1 LIFSDVFCI
10 LHPSL
15 HRSNAED
22 PALDLEAHL
31 LLDSICSPFSSAGHN
46 LSHCIVEAIEPP
58 LWTLLK
64 CPPATPWLGVL
75 TFRLTVLCLNAIWAL
90 RFRSFYDTSC
100 WEAQMT
106 LDPYAVTRRMLR
118 TALSLC
124 VFLIPSGS
132 VAQPEII
139 AKFLSRAHTF
149 QDATLVYR
157 LFVPEGYTP
166 SKRYAIVLALH
177 GNGAQGSDN
186 LIHIQGSRLATS
198 WADPINQTKYPC
210 FVVAPQCRAGHFWV
224 EEEALSSDL
233 ASANNILDSLAR
245 EFTIDTTRMYVTGL
259 SMGGYATWHLAT
271 LFPERFAAAIPVSSG
286 WWVSTAPL
294 IGLVPIWAFIGVQD
308 ALVPVESVREMID
321 AFRHLGRSVVY
332 THCNNGNDA
341 ALPDSVIAAY
351 VRSRADLF
359 YTEAPG
365 AGHDGGFFDYAYD
378 FPYLRPW
385 LFDKIRLTRGS
396 VTLNNLK
403 SFRTLR
409 GMETITWATSTPSD
423 SVEIR
428 FSPDAGSTW
437 QTVVSAFPNTG
448 SYLWNTQEVTDCAF
462 GLLRIVVKNPA
473 GQAHGY
479 DQSGYFAIDNGA
491 QGKPHA
497 KILNPFRFWWELI
510 DSSTVTLKYLC
521 GSSKRVPLS
530 VSFWYSP
537 DDGVNFAQFDGHT
550 AQGDTSGRTRTLDI
564 AALPNSENAV
574 LRIDVSDG
582 TKLSSDTTSPKYFF
596 AKRTPRISGPI
607 PSRIS
612 GVGDGRVTVHV
623 VDASKLTGDQYR
635 LTFNTTPSRGK
646 TYDVQNESKGI
657 RVVQNATE
665 MDGAREGPLFDGM
678 RLIVCDY
685 ARAEPNTDSSR
696 WESGVPTLLNVQ
708 IGVLNLNIDG
718 QPINGYPYP
727 ADYRISFFDHVVDTS
742 SESIF
747 GTGRIPVN
755 FRVWNAT
762 ENRKSDFVFI
772 DSDNNRQITS
782 LDEIYILEPDSQG
795 GLQLTW
801 DLFFVGVPPETSV
814 PGPGDQFVFR
824 THKPFQPGDTFTF
837 KGIVASV
844 GTGSLSEIPML
855 FQNFP
860 NPFNPSTTIRYG
872 LPYRSHVTLT
882 IFSIL
887 GQQVAQ
893 LVNGEQEAG
902 YHEVKFDGSKLASG
916 VYLYRIQAGN
926 FVETRKLLLVR

>member
-1 LIFSDVFCI
+1 
-10 LHPSL
+10 
-15 HRSNAED
+15 
-22 PALDLEAHL
+22 
-31 LLDSICSPFSSAGHN
+31 
-46 LSHCIVEAIEPP
+46 
-58 LWTLLK
+58 
-64 CPPATPWLGVL
+64 
-75 TFRLTVLCLNAIWAL
+75 
-90 RFRSFYDTSC
+90 
-100 WEAQMT
+100 MT

-166 SKRYAIVLALH
+166 SKRYPVVLALH
-177 GNGAQGSDN
+177 GNSAQGSDN
-186 LIHIQGSRLATS
+186 QIHMGGRLATS

-224 EEEALSSDL
+224 EGEGLSSDL

-271 LFPERFAAAIPVSSG
+271 LLPERFAAAIPVSAG
-286 WWVSTAPL
+286 WWTVESVR
-294 IGLVPIWAFIGVQD
+294 IGLLPIWTFMGYHDPV
-308 ALVPVESVREMID
+308 VPVESVRAIID
-321 AFRHLGRSVVY
+321 AFRWCGRSVVY
-332 THCNNGNDA
+332 TRCNGGDCTG
-341 ALPDSVIAAY
+341 LPDSVIAAY
-351 VRSRADLF
+351 IRNHADLF
-359 YTEAPG
+359 YTETG
-365 AGHDGGFFDYAYD
+365 GGHDGGFFDFAYD
-378 FPYLRPW
+378 YPLLRSW
-385 LFDKIRLTRGS
+385 VFDKIRLTRGS
-396 VTLNNLK
+396 VTFINLK

-409 GMETITWATSTPSD
+409 GMETITWATSAASD

-437 QTVVSAFPNTG
+437 QTVVAAFPNTG
-448 SYLWNTQEVTDCAF
+448 SYLWNTQDVTDCAF
-462 GLLRIVVKNPA
+462 GLLRIVVKNTA

-479 DQSGYFAIDNGA
+479 DQSGYFAIDNGV

-497 KILNPFRFWWELI
+497 KILNPFPFWWTVI
-510 DSSTVTLKYLC
+510 DSSTVTLEYLC
-521 GSSKRVPLS
+521 GSSKRVPVS

-537 DDGVNFAQFDGHT
+537 DDGVSFTQVDGHL
-550 AQGDTSGRTRTLDI
+550 AEGDTTGRTRALDI

-582 TKLSSDTTSPKYFF
+582 TKLSSDTTSAKYFF
-596 AKRTPRISGPI
+596 TKRTPRISGPI
-607 PSRIS
+607 PLRVS
-612 GVGDGRVTVHV
+612 GVGDGKVTVHV

-635 LTFNTTPSRGK
+635 LTFNATPSLGK
-646 TYDVQNESKGI
+646 TYDVHNESKGI
-657 RVVQNATE
+657 RVVLNATE
-665 MDGAREGPLFDGM
+665 IDGAREGPLFDGM
-678 RLIVCDY
+678 RLIVHDY
-685 ARAEPNTDSSR
+685 ARAEPNMDSSR
-696 WESGVPTLLNVQ
+696 WEFGVQTLLNVQ

-747 GTGRIPVN
+747 GTGRIPVS
-755 FRVWNAT
+755 FRVWNVT

-782 LDEIYILEPDSQG
+782 LDEIYVLEPDSQG
-795 GLQLTW
+795 VLQLTW

-814 PGPGDQFVFR
+814 PVPGDQFVFR
-824 THKPFQPGDTFTF
+824 THKPFRPGDTFTF
-837 KGIVASV
+837 KGTITSV
-844 GTGSLSEIPML
+844 GIGSLSEIPLL

-860 NPFNPSTTIRYG
+860 NPFNPSSTIRYG
-872 LPYRSHVTLT
+872 LPSRSYVTLT
-882 IFSIL
+882 VFNTL
-887 GQQVAQ
+887 GQKVAQ
-893 LVNGEQEAG
+893 LINEEMEAG

-916 VYLYRIQAGN
+916 IYFYRLQAGSYA
-926 FVETRKLLLVR
+926 ETKRLLLLR